1 MSGELLLLAPLAR
14 AAQTLI
20 CTDTDFSV
28 LPEKRENEARASLL
42 RQKGKWCSHVRGSFQ
57 TERSSLIT
65 PPSSHH
71 HHMHV
76 HNLQPPLPSPYSSS
90 KLASTSPLRERQRA
104 HVTAAAAAAATVAA
118 AAPDRSC
125 QRLQIQM
132 QKLWQLLLAAINS
145 RKSSLCLPPN
155 TSASA

>member
-1 MSGELLLLAPLAR
+1 MNAELLLLPPLAR

-20 CTDTDFSV
+20 CVDTDFSV

-42 RQKGKWCSHVRGSFQ
+42 RQKRKVVQSCAR
-57 TERSSLIT
+57 LISNRT
-65 PPSSHH
+65 IIFPPHR
-71 HHMHV
+71 HMHV
-76 HNLQPPLPSPYSSS
+76 HNLQPPPSSPSSS

-104 HVTAAAAAAATVAA
+104 HVTAAAAAAAAAVAA

-125 QRLQIQM
+125 QQLQIQM

-155 TSASA
+155 TSASAEAATL